1 MAIEVKKTKGSAS
14 RDGVKLL
21 IYGGS
26 GCGKTTLLA
35 SMGRTI
41 IISSEKGD
49 LALNDA
55 ENCESIQISSLLQL
69 REAYNYVVANKD
81 SYDTV
86 GIDSISEIG
95 QMVVAELKKDP
106 EFSSLKDTMKLWM
119 KYSDMML
126 DIAKVFRDISGLNV
140 VIIALAESVKNG
152 FDEVIMP
159 NIPAKKVQAQLPSLY
174 DEVLYL
180 RVNSEGERE
189 FVTNPTSDIVAKD
202 RSGKLNPIEPCVKA
216 NGLSAIMQKILS

>member
-1 MAIEVKKTKGSAS
+1 MHSEHCWIQT
-14 RDGVKLL
+14 
-21 IYGGS
+21 
-26 GCGKTTLLA
+26 KTTLLA

-106 EFSSLKDTMKLWM
+106 EFSSMKDGMKL
-119 KYSDMML
+119 
-126 DIAKVFRDISGLNV
+126 
-140 VIIALAESVKNG
+140 
-152 FDEVIMP
+152 
-159 NIPAKKVQAQLPSLY
+159 NIRL
-174 DEVLYL
+174 
-180 RVNSEGERE
+180 
-189 FVTNPTSDIVAKD
+189 VA
-202 RSGKLNPIEPCVKA
+202 
-216 NGLSAIMQKILS
+216 

>member
-21 IYGGS
+21 IFGGS
-26 GCGKTTLLA
+26 GTGKTTLLA

-106 EFSSLKDTMKLWM
+106 EFSSMKDGMKLNTNWLPQQKCCEKNNCYM
-119 KYSDMML
+119 LETPYSVDYQRVTMSTIGQSAGMML
-126 DIAKVFRDISGLNV
+126 
-140 VIIALAESVKNG
+140 
-152 FDEVIMP
+152 
-159 NIPAKKVQAQLPSLY
+159 
-174 DEVLYL
+174 
-180 RVNSEGERE
+180 
-189 FVTNPTSDIVAKD
+189 
-202 RSGKLNPIEPCVKA
+202 
-216 NGLSAIMQKILS
+216 SA

>member
-1 MAIEVKKTKGSAS
+1 MAIQVKKTKGAAS
-14 RDGVKLL
+14 RDGVKFL

-26 GCGKTTLLA
+26 GMGKTTLLS

-41 IISSEKGD
+41 IISPEKGD

-55 ENCESIQISSLLQL
+55 DNCESISVNTLLEL
-69 REAYNYVVANKD
+69 REAYNYVVANKEN
-81 SYDTV
+81 YDTV

-95 QMVVAELKKDP
+95 QMVVSELKKDP
-106 EFSSLKDTMKLWM
+106 EFSSMKDGMKLWM

-174 DEVLYL
+174 DEVLYM
-180 RVNSEGERE
+180 RVNADGERE
-189 FVTNPTSDIVAKD
+189 FVTNPTGDIVAKD
-202 RSGKLNPIEPCVKA
+202 RSGKLNSTEPCPKGT
-216 NGLSAIMQKILS
+216 GLSAIMTKILS

>member
-21 IYGGS
+21 IFGGS
-26 GCGKTTLLA
+26 GTGKTTLLA

-69 REAYNYVVANKD
+69 REAYNYVVSNKD

-106 EFSSLKDTMKLWM
+106 EFSSMKDGMKLNANWLPQQKCCAQNNCYM
-119 KYSDMML
+119 LETPYSVDYQSVTMSTIGQSAGMML
-126 DIAKVFRDISGLNV
+126 
-140 VIIALAESVKNG
+140 
-152 FDEVIMP
+152 
-159 NIPAKKVQAQLPSLY
+159 
-174 DEVLYL
+174 
-180 RVNSEGERE
+180 
-189 FVTNPTSDIVAKD
+189 
-202 RSGKLNPIEPCVKA
+202 
-216 NGLSAIMQKILS
+216 SA